1 MNTIIYM
8 VRHAE
13 SSYSEGNER
22 TRGLTSKGI
31 LDAETITSMLRGE
44 GIDRIIS
51 SPYARAV
58 LTLEG
63 LAKEL
68 GVEIKTD
75 EDLRERHFSDDVI
88 SDEYF
93 MPALKKS
100 FEDPDFA
107 LPGGES
113 STVCQNRS
121 VRVLKKI
128 LDECKGRKI
137 AIGSHGNVMTLMMN
151 YFDFRYEFDFMN
163 QTTKPDVYKLQFEG
177 LELQAVTRLWS
188 EQKDRKA

>member
-13 SSYSEGNER
+13 SPYAGNER
-22 TRGLTSKGI
+22 TRGLTPIGKLS
-31 LDAETITSMLRGE
+31 AETITNLLRDE
-44 GIDRIIS
+44 GVDVILS

-68 GVEIKTD
+68 GLEIKTN

-88 SDEYF
+88 PDEHF
-93 MPALKKS
+93 MPFLKKS
-100 FEDPDFA
+100 FEDPSYS

-113 STVCQNRS
+113 SAACQHRS
-121 VRVLKKI
+121 VTVLKSI
-128 LDECKGRKI
+128 LDECKGQKI
-137 AIGSHGNVMTLMMN
+137 AIGTHGNVMTRMMN
-151 YFDFRYEFDFMN
+151 YFDPRYEFDFMN
-163 QTTKPDVYKLQFEG
+163 ETTKPDVYKLQFED
-177 LELQAVTRLWS
+177 LELQAVTRLWT
-188 EQKDRKA
+188 EQKDREA

>member
-22 TRGLTSKGI
+22 TRGLTSKGS

-75 EDLRERHFSDDVI
+75 EDLRERHFSDDVN

-100 FEDPDFA
+100 FGHDHLQENPA
-107 LPGGES
+107 TP
-113 STVCQNRS
+113 
-121 VRVLKKI
+121 I
-128 LDECKGRKI
+128 L
-137 AIGSHGNVMTLMMN
+137 A
-151 YFDFRYEFDFMN
+151 
-163 QTTKPDVYKLQFEG
+163 
-177 LELQAVTRLWS
+177 
-188 EQKDRKA
+188 